1 MAVSY
6 PTTWNNFTFRRIES
20 NVSLLIPVG
29 QQMTIFKGDL
39 TINGEL
45 FIDGEVMFI

>member
-6 PTTWNNFTFRRIES
+6 PATWNNFTFRRIEQ
-20 NVSLLIPVG
+20 NFSLLLPVG

-45 FIDGEVMFI
+45 TVDGEVMFI